1 MTLFL
6 FQISPGFSF
15 FTRLFKLADN
25 SLRDTFCRRCC
36 AYILQ
41 EMSPLDASPANR
53 DISKPKSETAGGPE
67 KSASSGTVRSGQSSG
82 KGSPPKAGGE
92 KSG

>member
-1 MTLFL
+1 
-6 FQISPGFSF
+6 
-15 FTRLFKLADN
+15 
-25 SLRDTFCRRCC
+25 
-36 AYILQ
+36 
-41 EMSPLDASPANR
+41 MSPLDASPANR

-82 KGSPPKAGGE
+82 KGSPPKAGGG